1 MNRGRRKARVG
12 DEALGQLVIN
22 QFLQILVVGLTTR
35 SSSDEEDL
43 LWLMGGTNRNLKE
56 ERNVLGDLTR
66 G

>member
-1 MNRGRRKARVG
+1 M
-12 DEALGQLVIN
+12 
-22 QFLQILVVGLTTR
+22 QILVVGITTR

>member
-1 MNRGRRKARVG
+1 MNRGRRKAHVG

-22 QFLQILVVGLTTR
+22 QFMQILVVGITTR

>member
-1 MNRGRRKARVG
+1 MNRGRRKAHVG

-22 QFLQILVVGLTTR
+22 QFMQILVVGITTR
-35 SSSDEEDL
+35 SSSNEEDL